1 MTGKKFMC
9 TLMVLMLGT
18 FLVTPALASGS
29 KMEVAYDLPAGVE
42 VTAVDTEF
50 EVHEIL
56 SPEKPC
62 LYIVLSIK
70 NTSDS
75 DGRYQVYV
83 TLPVENKS
91 AGGVMPR
98 TGDPLA
104 PGAEVSGK
112 YPFQLYEVPRQVKI
126 TVEKIQS

>member
-1 MTGKKFMC
+1 MTRKKYMFA
-9 TLMVLMLGT
+9 LVVLMLGT
-18 FLVTPALASGS
+18 LLITPALAGGS
-29 KMEVAYDLPAGVE
+29 KMEVTYDLPAGVE

-62 LYIVLSIK
+62 LHVVLSIK

-83 TLPVENKS
+83 TLPAENKS

-104 PGAEVSGK
+104 AGAEVSEK
-112 YPFQLYEVPRQVKI
+112 YPFQLYEVPKEVKV